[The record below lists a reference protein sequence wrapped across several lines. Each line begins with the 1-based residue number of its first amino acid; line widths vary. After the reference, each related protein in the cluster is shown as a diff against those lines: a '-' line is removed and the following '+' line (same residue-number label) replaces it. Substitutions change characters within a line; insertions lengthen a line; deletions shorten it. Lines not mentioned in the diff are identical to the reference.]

1 MFTNLNNCKSFTQ
14 VATTNLTA
22 LSSYQCS
29 EVIISN
35 KSGQG
40 LLVSDNNDFDTT
52 HVFLL
57 SAGETFTFSGVSNAN
72 QLSAKTTSGS
82 GSIYYRTQE
91 FSSYPQQ

>member
-14 VATTNLTA
+14 VATTNLTP
-22 LSSYQCS
+22 LSSYECS

-35 KSGQG
+35 TSGQG
-40 LLVSDNNDFDTT
+40 LLISDNNDFDAT

-57 SAGETFTFSGVSNAN
+57 SAGQMLTFSGVSNSN

-82 GSIYYRTQE
+82 GAIYYRTQM
-91 FSSYPQQ
+91 FSSYPQR